1 MYYRCIER
9 YIFQEN
15 IVDCLTSELEDE
27 ELVEV
32 VGALV

>member
-1 MYYRCIER
+1 MYYCCIER

-15 IVDCLTSELEDE
+15 RVDCLTSELEDE

>member
-15 IVDCLTSELEDE
+15 RVDCLTSELEDE

-32 VGALV
+32 IGALV